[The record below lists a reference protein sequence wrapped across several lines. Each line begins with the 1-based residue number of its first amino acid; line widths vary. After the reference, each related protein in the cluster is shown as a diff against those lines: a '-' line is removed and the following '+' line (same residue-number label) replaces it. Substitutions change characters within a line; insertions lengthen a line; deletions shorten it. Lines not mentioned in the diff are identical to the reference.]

1 MVVLTATGALGKVA
15 RVERAV
21 LANDHG
27 GRSTL
32 LSRSEARPLVT
43 SLMCPELSG
52 LPLPVHLV
60 ALVLLTD
67 CLVNQPL
74 KVGVVPRYQLVGQ
87 LIIQTRHEL
96 LLLLGVGADI
106 LWCISREA
114 IELMEVRCH
123 SPGALMER
131 TEFPLLLCHDP
142 IWHLCLPEATA
153 ELCPCDFSTRWAGG
167 HVVVPPS

>member
-1 MVVLTATGALGKVA
+1 MVVLTATGALVEVA

-21 LANDHG
+21 LTDDHG

-32 LSRSEARPLVT
+32 PSGSEARPLVT

-60 ALVLLTD
+60 ELFLLTD
-67 CLVNQPL
+67 CLVNQPR
-74 KVGVVPRYQLVGQ
+74 KVSVVPRYQLVGQ

-114 IELMEVRCH
+114 IELMEILCH
-123 SPGALMER
+123 SPVALMESP
-131 TEFPLLLCHDP
+131 EFPLLLCHDP
-142 IWHLCLPEATA
+142 IWHLRLPEATA
-153 ELCPCDFSTRWAGG
+153 ELCPSDFSTWWAGG
-167 HVVVPPS
+167 HVIVPPS